1 MVAKRS
7 WLRYLG
13 FLGLLGLIS
22 LATSNP
28 GFAGFF
34 GFFGF
39 FGFSRQVDDER
50 LQINTG
56 RAARNAFIS
65 AVLAF
70 AAINV
75 YTAVTPG
82 SALYAYA
89 AGFALV
95 FGLQMLVFS
104 LSLAYYER

>member
-1 MVAKRS
+1 MKRS

-13 FLGLLGLIS
+13 FLGLLGLLS
-22 LATSNP
+22 LVTSNP
-28 GFAGFF
+28 GFTGFF

-39 FGFSRQVDDER
+39 FVYARLVDDER

-56 RAARNAFIS
+56 RAATNALVA

-70 AAINV
+70 VGFTLYGALVPGVAMQTYASAFANIFAIQ
-75 YTAVTPG
+75 
-82 SALYAYA
+82 L
-89 AGFALV
+89 LV
-95 FGLQMLVFS
+95 FG